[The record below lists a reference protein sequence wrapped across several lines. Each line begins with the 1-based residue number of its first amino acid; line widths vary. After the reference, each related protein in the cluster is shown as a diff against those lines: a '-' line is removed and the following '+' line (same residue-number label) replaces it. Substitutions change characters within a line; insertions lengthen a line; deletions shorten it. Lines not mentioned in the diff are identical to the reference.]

1 MGYSRLRRALSASP
15 LVLPGPQR
23 DVNLEVPTI
32 TLTEKQIE
40 ARKQRERED
49 IEREKQ
55 IS

>member
-1 MGYSRLRRALSASP
+1 LAISCEI

-32 TLTEKQIE
+32 TLTEKHIE